1 MPVNLTLAVDERTVE
16 RAREVERQQGTS
28 LNALIREYIEVL
40 ANQSTGDELLN
51 EFQELWAEID
61 RSPGGSSRG
70 YKFDREQLYEER
82 LGRYKGKRG

>member
-1 MPVNLTLAVDERTVE
+1 MNLTLSVDERTVE
-16 RAREVERQQGTS
+16 IAREVARQQGTS
-28 LNALIREYIEVL
+28 LNALIREYIELL
-40 ANQSTGDELLN
+40 ANQATGDGLLQ

-70 YKFDREQLYEER
+70 YKFDREQLYEDR

>member
-16 RAREVERQQGTS
+16 RAREVARQQGTS